1 MSETY
6 VTEEE
11 IGEALDLIEP
21 EQSEATDPVPG
32 TFLRNKEHPEDQ
44 RSSFLPPTV
53 RNEEHL
59 FLDVAALLYAGQHN
73 NLFGDPESGKTL
85 LCQAAQAEA
94 LKAGRRVLTLD
105 LDHNGPET
113 TISRLLMLGA
123 PWDVSL
129 FGNRKASPPG
139 G

>member
-59 FLDVAALLYAGQHN
+59 FLDVAALLDGNLPEPQGRESAYATTATHSTTPDN
-73 NLFGDPESGKTL
+73 TTTCSAIPN
-85 LCQAAQAEA
+85 QA
-94 LKAGRRVLTLD
+94 KRCCV
-105 LDHNGPET
+105 
-113 TISRLLMLGA
+113 RL
-123 PWDVSL
+123 
-129 FGNRKASPPG
+129 RKLRP
-139 G
+139 